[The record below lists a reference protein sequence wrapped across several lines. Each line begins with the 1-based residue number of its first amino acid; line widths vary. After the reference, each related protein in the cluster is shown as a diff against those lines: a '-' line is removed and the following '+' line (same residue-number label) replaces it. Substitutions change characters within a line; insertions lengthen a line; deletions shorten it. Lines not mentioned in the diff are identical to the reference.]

1 MKLFEPTIYAVP
13 PVRGKRG
20 RPRRRPRKVHG
31 DKGYDYPECRAALT
45 KRGIKVRLARRGIES
60 SKRLGRHRWVI
71 ERTFSWLNR
80 FRKLRV
86 RYERTAAIY
95 EALTRLGCCLICYR
109 TLAGFPPKGSG
120 HAHA

>member
-1 MKLFEPTIYAVP
+1 MKLFQPTLDFVP
-13 PVRGKRG
+13 AVRGKRG

-45 KRGIKVRLARRGIES
+45 KRRIKVRLARRGIDS
-60 SKRLGRHRWVI
+60 STRLGKHRWVI

-86 RYERTAAIY
+86 RYERTGAIY
-95 EALTRLGCCLICYR
+95 KALTLLGGCLICFR
-109 TLAGFPPKGSG
+109 FLEAWS
-120 HAHA
+120 